1 MGDRVSLYSST
12 SPSTIYMPLAFDIDD
27 SAVPFLLHSFPNGAW
42 SPEPQL
48 FRRFSGFPESV
59 IGVMRPSSYKAI
71 MASPLDTTFH
81 ASCKDSIAFPVQS
94 AARKSLVDSPPP
106 GSKHIHY
113 TPRTVNTFILTDA
126 HIVVYEVDDKPGAR
140 NANVADLETSRWFI
154 SLCICGSSVQRGIQ
168 RRVIYWA
175 GFKGDFKGNF
185 SLVGN
190 LRIEQSSWKS
200 FRRPLHWSSLLSI
213 LIASCYASTPILKV
227 PIIVMDSGFYF
238 DASVRRN
245 HLDFFPSSWQV
256 KSMFSFL
263 RYYGPKCLRGARR
276 VLLDEDGFHITHIG
290 QGAFAVISRVWHRPS
305 GEIRAMKRIT
315 FDKTGLAEYLARN
328 EIETL
333 EAMKGNIWFPPLLN
347 HFKEGGE
354 FIVTMVCSPLPMTFW
369 GLNFVLPQPFYRR
382 GDLAGLI
389 EHKGFL
395 GREIAQFYCAQ
406 LVRLFTNESSNLS

>member
-1 MGDRVSLYSST
+1 
-12 SPSTIYMPLAFDIDD
+12 
-27 SAVPFLLHSFPNGAW
+27 
-42 SPEPQL
+42 
-48 FRRFSGFPESV
+48 
-59 IGVMRPSSYKAI
+59 
-71 MASPLDTTFH
+71 MASPLD
-81 ASCKDSIAFPVQS
+81 CKDLIALPVQS
-94 AARKSLVDSPPP
+94 GTRQSLVDSP
-106 GSKHIHY
+106 SAEHISPVN
-113 TPRTVNTFILTDA
+113 TPRADDTFILTDA
-126 HIVVYEVDDKPGAR
+126 HIVVYEVDDKLSAR
-140 NANVADLETSRWFI
+140 NADLADLETSCWFI
-154 SLCICGSSVQRGIQ
+154 SLCICGSSVQRGYQDIQ
-168 RRVIYWA
+168 RRVVYWA

-190 LRIEQSSWKS
+190 LRIEQSSWKF
-200 FRRPLHWSSLLSI
+200 FRRPIHWSSLLST
-213 LIASCYASTPILKV
+213 LIASRYASNPILKV
-227 PIIVMDSGFYF
+227 PIIIVMDSGFYF

-245 HLDFFPSSWQV
+245 HLDFFPYSWQAR
-256 KSMFSFL
+256 SLFSFL

-276 VLLDEDGFHITHIG
+276 VLLDEDGFQITHIG

-333 EAMKGNIWFPPLLN
+333 EAMKGNVWFPPLLN

-354 FIVTMVCSPLPMTFW
+354 FIVTMVSSLHPITFW
-369 GLNFVLPQPFYRR
+369 GLNSVLTQPFYRR

-406 LVRLFTNESSNLS
+406 LVRLFTNESSNLL